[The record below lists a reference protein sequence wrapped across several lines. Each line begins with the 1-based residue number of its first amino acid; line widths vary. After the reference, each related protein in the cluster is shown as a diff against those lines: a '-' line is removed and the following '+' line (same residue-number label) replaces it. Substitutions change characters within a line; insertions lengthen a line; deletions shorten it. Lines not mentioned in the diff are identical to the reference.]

1 MRKLMIGTAM
11 VGLCLAMTACNKPEP
26 AANDMNETVVEETA
40 PVANEGD
47 MNGMDMNA
55 EDANAADAG
64 AVDANAAGANATE

>member
-26 AANDMNETVVEETA
+26 AANDMNETVV
-40 PVANEGD
+40 
-47 MNGMDMNA
+47 
-55 EDANAADAG
+55 DANAADAG